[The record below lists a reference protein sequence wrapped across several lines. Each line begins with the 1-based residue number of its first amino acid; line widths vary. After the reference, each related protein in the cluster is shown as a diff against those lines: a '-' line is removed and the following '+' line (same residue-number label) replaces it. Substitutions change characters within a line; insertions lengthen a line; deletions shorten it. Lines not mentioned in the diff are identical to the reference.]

1 VSGLN
6 GTERAALLGIA
17 RGAILSHLGRGVP
30 PPPPP
35 AEGPLA
41 APRGAFVT
49 VKVDGELRGCIGTFA
64 DDAPLAATVARV
76 AVQAASEDP
85 RFRPIGAADLGALE
99 VSVSALGAPRPVA
112 ALEDRPNVKV
122 GEQGLLVR
130 RGWHRG
136 ALLPKVAV
144 EQGWTGAEFL
154 KHACLKAGLHAR
166 AWQEADTEV
175 LVFEAEEFSE
185 GSP

>member
-1 VSGLN
+1 VTAL
-6 GTERAALLGIA
+6 TPTDRAALLGIA
-17 RGAILSHLGRGVP
+17 RGAILAHLGQRP

-49 VKVDGELRGCIGTFA
+49 VKVGGELRGCIGTFA
-64 DDAPLAATVARV
+64 ADAPLAETVARV

-85 RFRPIGAADLGALE
+85 RFRPLAAADLDALE
-99 VSVSALGAPRPVA
+99 VSVSALGTPRPVA
-112 ALEDRPNVKV
+112 ALDERSRVKV

-144 EQGWTGAEFL
+144 EQGWSGEEFL

-166 AWQEADTEV
+166 AWQDAETEV

-185 GSP
+185 GAA